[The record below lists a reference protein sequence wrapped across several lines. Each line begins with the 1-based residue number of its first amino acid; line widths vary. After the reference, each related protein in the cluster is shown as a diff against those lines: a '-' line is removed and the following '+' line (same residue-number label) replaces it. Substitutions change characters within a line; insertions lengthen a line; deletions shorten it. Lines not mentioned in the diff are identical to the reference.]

1 MASKFMYDLKMK
13 IEGLKRG
20 EIPDTFPDLEKEFF
34 AMYSS
39 KDRYSYEDRVYTFQ
53 AREEYTNRCGF
64 AIISKEW
71 VQPLAK
77 FIGKDKCLEIMAGT
91 GLLSKALKDE
101 GIDVICTDN
110 LSWEGCKPDWSNH
123 FTEIENLDC
132 VKAIEKYG
140 KDVKY
145 IIMSWAPYQGEESLL
160 AYRKMKEV
168 NPDAVMIYIGEYQ
181 GGCTAC
187 DEFFEE
193 TEMRSTMDYFEDGDE
208 IPSELTPELRSM
220 ASELNFH
227 FPSFDGIHDRIAFV
241 V

>member
-1 MASKFMYDLKMK
+1 MASKFMCELKMK
-13 IEGLKRG
+13 IEGLKKG
-20 EIPDTFPDLEKEFF
+20 EIPDTFPDLEAELSIFS
-34 AMYSS
+34 ARNDYT
-39 KDRYSYEDRVYTFQ
+39 YEDRVYSYQ
-53 AREEYTNRCGF
+53 ARDEYTSRCGF

-71 VQPLAK
+71 IQPLAK
-77 FIGKDKCLEIMAGT
+77 FIGKDKCLEIMGGS

-101 GIDVICTDN
+101 GVNVICTDN
-110 LSWEGCKPDWSNH
+110 LSWENSKTEWKNH

-132 VKAIEKYG
+132 VEAIEKYG
-140 KDVKY
+140 KNVKY
-145 IIMSWAPYQGEESLL
+145 IIMSWAPYQGKESVL

-168 NPDAVMIYIGEYQ
+168 NPDSVMIYIGEDL

-193 TEMRSTMDYFEDGDE
+193 TEMRSTMDYFEEGDE
-208 IPSELTPELRSM
+208 IPPELTVELRHM
-220 ASELNFH
+220 ATELNFH

>member
-20 EIPDTFPDLEKEFF
+20 EIPDTFPDLEADLNIF
-34 AMYSS
+34 STRS
-39 KDRYSYEDRVYTFQ
+39 DYSYEDRVYSYQ
-53 AREEYTNRCGF
+53 ARNEYTSRCGF

-71 VQPLAK
+71 IQPLVK
-77 FIGKDKCLEIMAGT
+77 FIGKDKCLEIMGGS

-101 GIDVICTDN
+101 GVNVICTDN
-110 LSWEGCKPDWSNH
+110 LSWEDSKTEWKNH

-132 VKAIEKYG
+132 VEAIEKYG

-145 IIMSWAPYQGEESLL
+145 IIMSWAPYQGKESAL
-160 AYRKMKEV
+160 AYKKMKEV
-168 NPDAVMIYIGEYQ
+168 NPDAVMIYIGEDQ

-193 TEMRSTMDYFEDGDE
+193 TEMKSTMDYFEVGDE
-208 IPSELTPELRSM
+208 IPPELTVELRNM

-227 FPSFDGIHDRIAFV
+227 FPSFYGIHDRIAFV

>member
-20 EIPDTFPDLEKEFF
+20 EIPDTFPDLETELSIFSTRSD
-34 AMYSS
+34 YT
-39 KDRYSYEDRVYTFQ
+39 YEDRVYSYQ
-53 AREEYTNRCGF
+53 ARDEYTSRCGF

-71 VQPLAK
+71 IQPLAK
-77 FIGKDKCLEIMAGT
+77 FIGKDKCLEIMGGS

-101 GIDVICTDN
+101 GVNVICTDN
-110 LSWEGCKPDWSNH
+110 LSWEDSKTEWKNH

-132 VKAIEKYG
+132 VEAIEKYG

-145 IIMSWAPYQGEESLL
+145 IIMSWAPYQGKESAL
-160 AYRKMKEV
+160 AYKKMKEV
-168 NPDAVMIYIGEYQ
+168 NPDAVMIYIGEDL

-208 IPSELTPELRSM
+208 IPPELTPELRSM
-220 ASELNFH
+220 ASKLNFH

>member
-20 EIPDTFPDLEKEFF
+20 EIPDTFPDLEVELSIFTTR
-34 AMYSS
+34 S
-39 KDRYSYEDRVYTFQ
+39 DYSYEDHVYSYQ
-53 AREEYTNRCGF
+53 ARDEYTSRCGF

-71 VQPLAK
+71 IQPLAK
-77 FIGKDKCLEIMAGT
+77 FIGKDKCLEIMGGS

-101 GIDVICTDN
+101 GVNVICTDN
-110 LSWEGCKPDWSNH
+110 LSWEDSKTEWKNH

-132 VKAIEKYG
+132 VEAIEKYG

-145 IIMSWAPYQGEESLL
+145 IIMSWAPYQGKESAL
-160 AYRKMKEV
+160 AYKKMKEV
-168 NPDAVMIYIGEYQ
+168 NPDAVMIYIGEDL

-208 IPSELTPELRSM
+208 IPPELTPELRNM
-220 ASELNFH
+220 ASKLNLY